1 MWLAKF
7 RSLVAMI
14 ALGAGLATVGLAT
27 IEAGDALP
35 DWSAYALEGE
45 VPDLAGKVVLVD
57 IWASWCAPCKAS
69 FPAYAALQAEWKAQG
84 FVILGVSVDRKS
96 KDYDRFLKQNP
107 PGFPTVRDTDQKVVA
122 ALTPPAMP
130 TSYIFGRDGKL
141 RSIHQGY
148 RGQSTLNTLRAEIEP
163 LLAEASP

>member
-1 MWLAKF
+1 MWSAKL
-7 RSLVAMI
+7 RNSLGVM
-14 ALGAGLATVGLAT
+14 ALGVGLLSAAT
-27 IEAGDALP
+27 AQIETGDALP
-35 DWSAYALEGE
+35 DWSQYALDGE

-69 FPAYAALQAEWKAQG
+69 FPAYAALQAEWEARG

-96 KDYDRFLKQNP
+96 KDYDRFLKQTP
-107 PGFPTVRDTDQKVVA
+107 PGFVTVRDTDQKLVA
-122 ALTPPAMP
+122 TLTPPAMP

-141 RSIHQGY
+141 RSVHQGY